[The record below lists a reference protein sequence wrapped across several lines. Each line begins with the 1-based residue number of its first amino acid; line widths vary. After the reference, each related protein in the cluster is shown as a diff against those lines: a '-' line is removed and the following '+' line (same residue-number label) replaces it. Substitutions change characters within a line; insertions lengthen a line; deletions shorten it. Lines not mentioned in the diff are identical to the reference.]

1 MPEPKQRVRKGRA
14 SATQRHRDVG
24 GVARAQEL
32 ELGRVGGCRWGRAT
46 RALRQDEDALGETLG
61 ALDGD
66 TL

>member
-24 GVARAQEL
+24 GIARAQEL
-32 ELGRVGGCRWGRAT
+32 ELGRVGGRRWGRAT
-46 RALRQDEDALGETLG
+46 RDEDALGETLR